1 MWAFLRL
8 LPKHSYFLMKVVLSS
23 FKVSDRHLIFNPNKR
38 SRKSYELISP
48 YEIVEYHLD
57 TLDTVYQKKRW
68 QFSSSMFALCPTP
81 FEN

>member
-57 TLDTVYQKKRW
+57 TLDTVYQKKPL
-68 QFSSSMFALCPTP
+68 AI
-81 FEN
+81 